1 MECGGNTVK
10 DRRKIILLAVGLLL
24 LAALLASCGTG
35 DTAPDPLAVYKNQPL
50 EWHACDS
57 GWLESPFDAWAEQLG
72 SRVGCT
78 TMRVPLDYSRPE
90 KGEITVALLRVRG
103 EQPDRRLG
111 VMAFNPGG
119 PGGDGLSLAVIF
131 GTLWS
136 EADSQDPTAAL
147 YKELSQH
154 YDLIG
159 FSPLGDRVQ
168 HPASGRTSDQP
179 LRVVSSLIVDA
190 SPENIGNILYNA
202 RLQSRGVS

>member
-119 PGGDGLSLAVIF
+119 PGGDGLSLAVISVRCGAKQIPRTPRQRF
-131 GTLWS
+131 TRSCRNIMTSSVFPHGGPVPAPGS
-136 EADSQDPTAAL
+136 GAPPT
-147 YKELSQH
+147 
-154 YDLIG
+154 
-159 FSPLGDRVQ
+159 
-168 HPASGRTSDQP
+168 
-179 LRVVSSLIVDA
+179 
-190 SPENIGNILYNA
+190 
-202 RLQSRGVS
+202 SR